1 MILSSAGTRGQMS
14 YMKKN
19 FEELS
24 LIDDFLMN
32 AATSDQRLG
41 ADLCRIMLSALL
53 QKELKQ
59 VKVITQRIIPALAP
73 GLRGIRMDVE
83 ISEYDEKAS
92 IDALPINVYDVEPHN
107 QDDIHL
113 PKHNRFYQAK
123 IDSRYL
129 YSGEKDFR
137 KLPNLFVI
145 TILNYDP
152 FGYDYMVYHVRN
164 RCEEVPELSYEDGLE
179 FYYFYTN
186 GKKGGSEGIKAM
198 LNYIQNSTEQNAT
211 DEATEKVHQYVKQ
224 IRVSPEAR
232 LSYMTLGDIIDR
244 EREEAATE
252 ANKAKAEQL
261 VNNIENAMKNFHI
274 DLETA
279 CKGLEISM
287 ASYEQ
292 AKEFISEM

>member
-1 MILSSAGTRGQMS
+1 MS

-32 AATSDQRLG
+32 AAASDQRLG
-41 ADLCRIMLSALL
+41 TDLCRIMLSALL

-59 VKVITQRIIPALAP
+59 VKVLTQRIIPALAP

-92 IDALPINVYDVEPHN
+92 INAMPINVYDVEPHN

-232 LSYMTLGDIIDR
+232 LSYMTLGDIIER